1 MKELTR
7 VPFHDTTIYTT
18 ADGTYVALRPVC
30 EALGLDIDGQSQRL
44 QRQSWATTCMMQAV
58 AADGKIREMVF
69 INRRTFTMWL
79 ATIDTGR
86 VKNERTRELVR
97 TYQCEAAD
105 ALDKYFHEGVAINPR
120 TVQSSGAEDPALTRA
135 RGLAD
140 LIGKFRG
147 IIADDYLDA
156 KAKIVLARAMGDTP
170 EIEAGERPLYIQDYL
185 REKGATADEVT
196 RFASAFGRYVK
207 EAYKAERGVEPGK
220 CFDETPSGQVRET
233 YAYTE
238 TDRPIFDRAWS
249 KSYAGG
255 FPEKRARKSK
265 DKK

>member
-30 EALGLDIDGQSQRL
+30 DSLGLDADGQLQRL
-44 QRQSWATTCMMQAV
+44 KRQPWTCTVIMPVQV
-58 AADGKIREMVF
+58 PGDDQSREMTF
-69 INRRTFTMWL
+69 IDRRTFTMWL

-105 ALDKYFHEGVAINPR
+105 ALDKYFNGGAAINPR
-120 TVQSSGAEDPALTRA
+120 AVGAPCDVETQA
-135 RGLAD
+135 RVLD
-140 LIGKFRG
+140 ILKNV
-147 IIADDYLDA
+147 IAKDYLEA
-156 KAKIVLARAMGDTP
+156 KARIVAARAMGDTP
-170 EIEAGERPLYIQDYL
+170 EIEAGARPLYIQEYL
-185 REKGATADEVT
+185 CEKGATTDEVT
-196 RFASAFGRYVK
+196 RFASAFGRYVRT
-207 EAYKAERGVEPGK
+207 AYVAERGVEPGK
-220 CFDETPSGQVRET
+220 RFDETPSGQVRET

-238 TDRPIFDRAWS
+238 ADRPIFDRAWS

-255 FPEKRARKSK
+255 FPEKRTRKSK
-265 DKK
+265 EKK